1 MLSLKNVNK
10 YFNRHRKNEI
20 HVINNISLEF
30 NDNGLV
36 ALLGPSGCGKTT
48 LLNAIGGLDKIKSG
62 KIYVNGKKISSKIDG
77 KVDKIRNLNI
87 GYIFQDYKLVDN
99 MSVFDN
105 VALVLTML
113 GIKDKNEVKN
123 RVEYVLDKVGMLRYK
138 RRPANMLSGGE
149 RQRVGI
155 ARALVKNPNI
165 ILADEPT
172 GNLDSKNSLEIMK
185 IIKSISKDR
194 LVILVTHE
202 VNLAKF
208 YADRIIELKDGSIV
222 KDYINKDKEDLD
234 YAIDNNIYLKDFDK
248 HDVIKDE
255 DKLINIYLDDK
266 DKIKLDIVVRNGNIY
281 VNSKNRDN
289 VVVIDEDSNIEL
301 INDSYKKIQESDI
314 DKYNFDL
321 KDDGKKK
328 RYSSIFNPI
337 SLITNGFRKVFDYS
351 FLKKLL
357 LLGFVLSGMFIMYSV
372 ASIASTINVKD
383 EDFVTMNKNY
393 LSINLNKIKV
403 DDYLKY
409 ETMDSVN
416 YIIPGN
422 SYVNFNVSYN
432 DYYQSL
438 NYSDNLSG
446 SLSDINLI
454 NDSDVVYGTM
464 PKEMNEVVV
473 DKKCILSMFDAT
485 GYANM
490 LGVKNVSDMIGRKI
504 KINTMNAFVI
514 VGVVDLGSP
523 SIYMNRNNFVNVLS
537 NTKSTD
543 DTINNDMLSV
553 AEVEIGNQKVYDYNL
568 YVNDIELKKGNYP
581 VNDYEVIV
589 NIKNSDTM
597 PLNKYIDTKVNDKK
611 LLVVGYYFSKE
622 NMDAFLVNN
631 NTVKYDLITK
641 SKDMVLVS
649 KDKNK
654 TINEFRDMGLNI
666 EDSYSVSRKKYI
678 ESNKER
684 VNATL
689 LASGIILIISLVE
702 VFLMIR
708 ASFISRVK
716 SVGIY
721 RAIGVKK
728 SDIYRMFYGEII
740 AITTIASVPGII
752 LASYILKTLTSI
764 KFLSKSFLVDFRIIL
779 LSIIFVYIFNLI
791 IGLIP
796 VFNTIRHRPASILSR
811 HDLD

>member
-289 VVVIDEDSNIEL
+289 IVVIDEDSNIEL

-357 LLGFVLSGMFIMYSV
+357 LLGFILSGMFIMYSV
-372 ASIASTINVKD
+372 SSIASTINVKD

-393 LSINLNKIKV
+393 LSVNLNKIKV

-409 ETMDSVN
+409 ENLDSVD

-422 SYVNFNVSYN
+422 SSVNFSVNYN
-432 DYYQSL
+432 DYYQSI
-438 NYSDNLSG
+438 NIKDILSG

-454 NDSDVVYGTM
+454 KDSDILYGTV
-464 PKEMNEVVV
+464 PKEINEVVV
-473 DKKCILSMFDAT
+473 DKRSILSMFDET

-490 LGVKNVSDMIGRKI
+490 IGVKNISDMIGREI
-504 KINTMNAFVI
+504 KIDTMDAFVI
-514 VGVVDLGSP
+514 VGIVDLGSP
-523 SIYMNRNNFVNVLS
+523 SIYMNRSNFINVLS
-537 NTKSTD
+537 NTK
-543 DTINNDMLSV
+543 NNDTNMYIS
-553 AEVEIGNQKVYDYNL
+553 EEEIGNQKIYDYNL
-568 YVNDIELKKGNYP
+568 EVNDIELKKGNYP

-589 NIKNSDTM
+589 NIKNNDTM

-611 LLVVGYYFSKE
+611 LLVVGYYFSKD

-631 NTVKYDLITK
+631 NTVKYDLISK

-649 KDKNK
+649 KDKDK

-684 VNATL
+684 VNTTL
-689 LASGIILIISLVE
+689 LVSGVILIISLVE

-708 ASFISRVK
+708 ASFLSRVK

-752 LASYILKTLTSI
+752 LASYILKVLSNI
-764 KFLSKSFLVDFRIIL
+764 KFLSKYFLVNFRIVL

-796 VFNTIRHRPASILSR
+796 VFNTIRRRPASILSR

>member
-20 HVINNISLEF
+20 HVINNVSLEF

-138 RRPANMLSGGE
+138 RRPASMLSGGE

-172 GNLDSKNSLEIMK
+172 GNLDSKNSLEVMK

-255 DKLINIYLDDK
+255 DKLINIYLDEK

-357 LLGFVLSGMFIMYSV
+357 LLGFILSGMFIMYSV
-372 ASIASTINVKD
+372 SSIASTINVKD

-393 LSINLNKIKV
+393 LSVNLNKIKV

-409 ETMDSVN
+409 ENLDSVD

-422 SYVNFNVSYN
+422 SSVNFSVNYN
-432 DYYQSL
+432 DYYQSI
-438 NYSDNLSG
+438 NIKDILSG

-454 NDSDVVYGTM
+454 KDSDIVYGTM

-473 DKKCILSMFDAT
+473 DKRSILSMFDET

-490 LGVKNVSDMIGRKI
+490 IGVKNVSDMIGREI
-504 KINTMNAFVI
+504 KIDTMDAFVI
-514 VGVVDLGSP
+514 VGIVDLGSP
-523 SIYMNRNNFVNVLS
+523 SIYMDKSNFINVLS
-537 NTKSTD
+537 NTKND
-543 DTINNDMLSV
+543 DTNMYVS
-553 AEVEIGNQKVYDYNL
+553 EEEIGNQKVYDYSL
-568 YVNDIELKKGNYP
+568 EVNDIELKKGNYP
-581 VNDYEVIV
+581 INDYEVIV

-611 LLVVGYYFSKE
+611 LLVVGYYFSKD

-631 NTVKYDLITK
+631 NTVKYDLISK

-649 KDKNK
+649 KDKDK

-684 VNATL
+684 VNTTL
-689 LASGIILIISLVE
+689 LVSGVILIISLVE

-708 ASFISRVK
+708 ASFLSRVK

-752 LASYILKTLTSI
+752 LASYILKVLSNI
-764 KFLSKSFLVDFRIIL
+764 KFLSKYFLVNFRIVL
-779 LSIIFVYIFNLI
+779 LSIVFVYIFNLI

-796 VFNTIRHRPASILSR
+796 VFNTIRRRPASILSR

>member
-20 HVINNISLEF
+20 HVINNVSLEF

-62 KIYVNGKKISSKIDG
+62 KIYVNGKKISSKIDS

-105 VALVLTML
+105 VALVLTMI

-138 RRPANMLSGGE
+138 RRPASMLSGGE

-172 GNLDSKNSLEIMK
+172 GNLDSKNSLEVMK

-255 DKLINIYLDDK
+255 DKLINIYLDEN

-357 LLGFVLSGMFIMYSV
+357 LLGFILSGMFIMYSV
-372 ASIASTINVKD
+372 SSIASTINVKD

-393 LSINLNKIKV
+393 LSVNLNKIKV

-409 ETMDSVN
+409 ENLDSVD

-422 SYVNFNVSYN
+422 SSVNFSVNYN
-432 DYYQSL
+432 DYYQSI
-438 NYSDNLSG
+438 NIKDILSG

-454 NDSDVVYGTM
+454 KDSDILYGTM

-473 DKKCILSMFDAT
+473 DKRSILSMFDET

-490 LGVKNVSDMIGRKI
+490 IGVKNISDMIGREI
-504 KINTMNAFVI
+504 KIDTMDAFVI
-514 VGVVDLGSP
+514 VGIVDLGSP
-523 SIYMNRNNFVNVLS
+523 SIYMNRSNFINVLS
-537 NTKSTD
+537 NTK
-543 DTINNDMLSV
+543 NNDTNMYIS
-553 AEVEIGNQKVYDYNL
+553 EEEIGNQKVYDYNL
-568 YVNDIELKKGNYP
+568 EVNDIELKKGNYP
-581 VNDYEVIV
+581 INDYEVIV

-597 PLNKYIDTKVNDKK
+597 PLNKYIDTKVNEKK
-611 LLVVGYYFSKE
+611 LLVVGYYFSKD

-631 NTVKYDLITK
+631 NTVKYDLISK

-649 KDKNK
+649 KDKDS
-654 TINEFRDMGLNI
+654 TINAFRDMGLNI

-684 VNATL
+684 VNTTL
-689 LASGIILIISLVE
+689 LVSGVILIISLVE

-708 ASFISRVK
+708 ASFLSRVK

-752 LASYILKTLTSI
+752 LASYILKVLSNI
-764 KFLSKSFLVDFRIIL
+764 KFLSKYFLVNFRIVL
-779 LSIIFVYIFNLI
+779 LSIVFVYIFNLI

-796 VFNTIRHRPASILSR
+796 VFNTIRRRPASILSR

>member
-281 VNSKNRDN
+281 VNSKSRDN
-289 VVVIDEDSNIEL
+289 IVVIDEDSNIEL

-357 LLGFVLSGMFIMYSV
+357 LLGFILSGMFIMYSV
-372 ASIASTINVKD
+372 SSIASTINVKD

-393 LSINLNKIKV
+393 LSVNLNKIKV

-409 ETMDSVN
+409 ENLDSVD

-422 SYVNFNVSYN
+422 SSVNFSVNYN
-432 DYYQSL
+432 DYYQSI
-438 NYSDNLSG
+438 NIKDILSG

-454 NDSDVVYGTM
+454 KDSDIVYGTM

-473 DKKCILSMFDAT
+473 DKRSILSMFDET

-490 LGVKNVSDMIGRKI
+490 IGIKNVSDMIGREI
-504 KINTMNAFVI
+504 KIDTMDAFVI
-514 VGVVDLGSP
+514 VGIVDLGSP
-523 SIYMNRNNFVNVLS
+523 SIYMNRSNFINVLS
-537 NTKSTD
+537 NTK
-543 DTINNDMLSV
+543 NNDTNMYIS
-553 AEVEIGNQKVYDYNL
+553 EEEIGNQKIYDYNL
-568 YVNDIELKKGNYP
+568 EVNDIELKKGNYP

-589 NIKNSDTM
+589 NIKNNDTM

-611 LLVVGYYFSKE
+611 LLVVGYYFSKD

-631 NTVKYDLITK
+631 NTVKYDLISK
-641 SKDMVLVS
+641 SKDLVLVS
-649 KDKNK
+649 KDKDK

-678 ESNKER
+678 EGNKER
-684 VNATL
+684 VNTTL
-689 LASGIILIISLVE
+689 LVSGVILIISLVE

-708 ASFISRVK
+708 ASFLSRVK

-752 LASYILKTLTSI
+752 LASYILKVLSNI
-764 KFLSKSFLVDFRIIL
+764 KFLSKYFLVNFRIVL

-796 VFNTIRHRPASILSR
+796 VFNTIRRRPASILSR

>member
-281 VNSKNRDN
+281 VNSKSRDN
-289 VVVIDEDSNIEL
+289 IVVIDEDSNIEL

-357 LLGFVLSGMFIMYSV
+357 LLGFLLSGMFIMYSV
-372 ASIASTINVKD
+372 SSIASTINVKD

-393 LSINLNKIKV
+393 LSVNLNKIKV

-409 ETMDSVN
+409 ENLDSVD

-422 SYVNFNVSYN
+422 SSVNFSVNYN
-432 DYYQSL
+432 DYYQSI
-438 NYSDNLSG
+438 NIKDILSG

-454 NDSDVVYGTM
+454 KDSDIVYGTM

-473 DKKCILSMFDAT
+473 DKRSILSMFDET

-490 LGVKNVSDMIGRKI
+490 IGIKNVSDMIGREI
-504 KINTMNAFVI
+504 KIDTMDAFVI
-514 VGVVDLGSP
+514 VGIVDLGSP
-523 SIYMNRNNFVNVLS
+523 SIYMNRSNFINVLS
-537 NTKSTD
+537 NTK
-543 DTINNDMLSV
+543 NNDTNMYIS
-553 AEVEIGNQKVYDYNL
+553 EEEIGNQKIYDYNL
-568 YVNDIELKKGNYP
+568 EVNDIELKKGNYP

-589 NIKNSDTM
+589 NIKNNDTM

-611 LLVVGYYFSKE
+611 LLVVGYYFSKD

-631 NTVKYDLITK
+631 NTVKYDLISK
-641 SKDMVLVS
+641 SKDLVLVS
-649 KDKNK
+649 KDKDK

-678 ESNKER
+678 EGNKER
-684 VNATL
+684 VNTTL
-689 LASGIILIISLVE
+689 LVSGVILIISLVE

-708 ASFISRVK
+708 ASFLSRVK

-752 LASYILKTLTSI
+752 LASYILKVLSNI
-764 KFLSKSFLVDFRIIL
+764 KFLSKYFLVNFRIVL

-796 VFNTIRHRPASILSR
+796 VFNTIRRRPASILSR

>member
-20 HVINNISLEF
+20 HVINNVSLEF

-138 RRPANMLSGGE
+138 RRPASMLSGGE

-208 YADRIIELKDGSIV
+208 YSDRIIELKDGSIV

-314 DKYNFDL
+314 DKYKFDL
-321 KDDGKKK
+321 RDDGKKK

-357 LLGFVLSGMFIMYSV
+357 LLGFILSGMFIMYSV
-372 ASIASTINVKD
+372 SSIVSTINVKD

-393 LSINLNKIKV
+393 LSVNLNKIKV

-409 ETMDSVN
+409 ENLDSVD

-422 SYVNFNVSYN
+422 SSVNFSVNYN
-432 DYYQSL
+432 DYYQSI
-438 NYSDNLSG
+438 NIKDILSG

-454 NDSDVVYGTM
+454 KDSDIVYGTM

-473 DKKCILSMFDAT
+473 DKRSILSMFDET

-490 LGVKNVSDMIGRKI
+490 IGVKNVSDMIGREI
-504 KINTMNAFVI
+504 KIDTMDAFVI
-514 VGVVDLGSP
+514 VGIVDLGSP
-523 SIYMNRNNFVNVLS
+523 SIYMNKSNFINVLS
-537 NTKSTD
+537 NTK
-543 DTINNDMLSV
+543 NNDTNMYIS
-553 AEVEIGNQKVYDYNL
+553 EEEIGNQKVYDYNL
-568 YVNDIELKKGNYP
+568 EVNDIELKKGNYP
-581 VNDYEVIV
+581 INDYEVIV

-597 PLNKYIDTKVNDKK
+597 PLNKYIDTKVNDRK
-611 LLVVGYYFSKE
+611 LLVVGYYFSKD

-631 NTVKYDLITK
+631 NTVKYDLLSK
-641 SKDMVLVS
+641 SKDLVLVS
-649 KDKNK
+649 KDKDK

-684 VNATL
+684 VNTTL
-689 LASGIILIISLVE
+689 LVSGVILIISLVE

-708 ASFISRVK
+708 ASFLSRVK

-728 SDIYRMFYGEII
+728 SDIYIECFMVR
-740 AITTIASVPGII
+740 
-752 LASYILKTLTSI
+752 L
-764 KFLSKSFLVDFRIIL
+764 
-779 LSIIFVYIFNLI
+779 
-791 IGLIP
+791 
-796 VFNTIRHRPASILSR
+796 
-811 HDLD
+811 

>member
-172 GNLDSKNSLEIMK
+172 GNLDSKNSLEVMK

-281 VNSKNRDN
+281 VNSKSRDN
-289 VVVIDEDSNIEL
+289 IVVIDEDSNIEL

-321 KDDGKKK
+321 KDYGKKK

-337 SLITNGFRKVFDYS
+337 SLITNGFKKVFDYS

-357 LLGFVLSGMFIMYSV
+357 LLGFILSGMFIMYSV
-372 ASIASTINVKD
+372 SSIASTINVKD

-393 LSINLNKIKV
+393 LSVNLNKIKV

-409 ETMDSVN
+409 ENLDSVD
-416 YIIPGN
+416 YIMPGN
-422 SYVNFNVSYN
+422 SSVNFSVNYN
-432 DYYQSL
+432 DYYQSI
-438 NYSDNLSG
+438 NIKDILSG

-454 NDSDVVYGTM
+454 KDSDIVYGTM

-473 DKKCILSMFDAT
+473 DKRSILSMFDET

-490 LGVKNVSDMIGRKI
+490 IGVKNVSDMIGREI
-504 KINTMNAFVI
+504 KIDTMDAFVI
-514 VGVVDLGSP
+514 VGIVDLGSP
-523 SIYMNRNNFVNVLS
+523 SIYMDKSNFINVLS
-537 NTKSTD
+537 NTK
-543 DTINNDMLSV
+543 NNDTNMYIS
-553 AEVEIGNQKVYDYNL
+553 EEEIGNQKIYDYNL
-568 YVNDIELKKGNYP
+568 EVNDIELKKGNYP

-611 LLVVGYYFSKE
+611 LLVVGYYFSKD

-631 NTVKYDLITK
+631 NTVKYDLISK

-649 KDKNK
+649 KDKDK

-678 ESNKER
+678 EGNKER
-684 VNATL
+684 VNTTL
-689 LASGIILIISLVE
+689 LVSGVILIISLVE

-708 ASFISRVK
+708 ASFLSRVK

-752 LASYILKTLTSI
+752 LASYILKVLSNI
-764 KFLSKSFLVDFRIIL
+764 KFLSKYFLVNFRIVL

-796 VFNTIRHRPASILSR
+796 VFNTIRRRPASILSR

>member
-289 VVVIDEDSNIEL
+289 IVVIDEDSNIEL

-357 LLGFVLSGMFIMYSV
+357 LLGFILSGMFIMYSV
-372 ASIASTINVKD
+372 SSIASTINVKD

-393 LSINLNKIKV
+393 LSVNLNKIKV

-409 ETMDSVN
+409 ENLDSVD

-422 SYVNFNVSYN
+422 SSVNFSVNYN
-432 DYYQSL
+432 DYYQSI
-438 NYSDNLSG
+438 NIKDILSG

-454 NDSDVVYGTM
+454 KDSDIVYGTM

-473 DKKCILSMFDAT
+473 DKRSILSMFDET

-490 LGVKNVSDMIGRKI
+490 IGVKNISDMIGREI
-504 KINTMNAFVI
+504 KIDTMDAFVI
-514 VGVVDLGSP
+514 VGIVDLGSP
-523 SIYMNRNNFVNVLS
+523 SIYMNRSNFINVLS
-537 NTKSTD
+537 NTK
-543 DTINNDMLSV
+543 NNDTNMYIS
-553 AEVEIGNQKVYDYNL
+553 EEEIGNQKIYDYNL
-568 YVNDIELKKGNYP
+568 EVNYIELKKGNYP

-611 LLVVGYYFSKE
+611 LLVVGYYFSKD

-631 NTVKYDLITK
+631 NTVKYDLISK

-649 KDKNK
+649 KDKDK

-678 ESNKER
+678 EGNKER
-684 VNATL
+684 VNTTL
-689 LASGIILIISLVE
+689 LVSGVILIISLVE

-708 ASFISRVK
+708 ASFLSRVK

-752 LASYILKTLTSI
+752 LASYILKVLSNI
-764 KFLSKSFLVDFRIIL
+764 KFLSKYFLVNFRIVL

-796 VFNTIRHRPASILSR
+796 VFNTIRRRPASILSR

>member
-20 HVINNISLEF
+20 HVINNVSLEF

-105 VALVLTML
+105 VALVLNML
-113 GIKDKNEVKN
+113 GFKDKNEVKN

-138 RRPANMLSGGE
+138 RRPASMLSGGE

-172 GNLDSKNSLEIMK
+172 GNLDSKNSLEVMK

-248 HDVIKDE
+248 HDIIKDE
-255 DKLINIYLDDK
+255 DKLINIYLDEK

-281 VNSKNRDN
+281 VNSKSRDN

-337 SLITNGFRKVFDYS
+337 SLITNGFKKVFDYS

-357 LLGFVLSGMFIMYSV
+357 LFGFILSGMFIMYSV
-372 ASIASTINVKD
+372 SSIASTINVKD

-393 LSINLNKIKV
+393 LSVNLNKIKV

-409 ETMDSVN
+409 ENLDSVD

-422 SYVNFNVSYN
+422 SSVNSSVNYN
-432 DYYQSL
+432 DYYQSI
-438 NYSDNLSG
+438 NIKDILSG

-454 NDSDVVYGTM
+454 KDSDIVYGTM

-473 DKKCILSMFDAT
+473 DKRSILSMFDET

-490 LGVKNVSDMIGRKI
+490 IGVKNVSDMIGREI
-504 KINTMNAFVI
+504 KIDTMDAFVI
-514 VGVVDLGSP
+514 VGIVDLGSP
-523 SIYMNRNNFVNVLS
+523 SIYMNRGNFINVLS
-537 NTKSTD
+537 NTK
-543 DTINNDMLSV
+543 NNDTNMYIS
-553 AEVEIGNQKVYDYNL
+553 EEEIGNQKVYDYNL
-568 YVNDIELKKGNYP
+568 EVNDIELKKGNYP
-581 VNDYEVIV
+581 INDYEVIV

-611 LLVVGYYFSKE
+611 LLVVGYYFSKD

-631 NTVKYDLITK
+631 NTVKYDLISK
-641 SKDMVLVS
+641 SKDLVLVS
-649 KDKNK
+649 KDKDK

-684 VNATL
+684 VNTTL
-689 LASGIILIISLVE
+689 LVSGVILIISLVE

-708 ASFISRVK
+708 ASFLSRVK

-752 LASYILKTLTSI
+752 LASYILKVLSNI
-764 KFLSKSFLVDFRIIL
+764 KFLSKYFLVNFRIVL

-796 VFNTIRHRPASILSR
+796 VFNTIRRRPASILSR

>member
-20 HVINNISLEF
+20 HVINNVSLEF

-62 KIYVNGKKISSKIDG
+62 KIYVNGKKISSKIDS

-172 GNLDSKNSLEIMK
+172 GNLDSKNSLEVMK

-357 LLGFVLSGMFIMYSV
+357 LLGFILSGMFIMYSV
-372 ASIASTINVKD
+372 SSIASTINVKD

-393 LSINLNKIKV
+393 LSVNLNKIKV

-409 ETMDSVN
+409 ENLDSVD
-416 YIIPGN
+416 YMIPGN
-422 SYVNFNVSYN
+422 SSVNFSVNYN
-432 DYYQSL
+432 DYYQSI
-438 NYSDNLSG
+438 NIKDILSG

-454 NDSDVVYGTM
+454 KDSDIVYGTM

-473 DKKCILSMFDAT
+473 DKRSILSMFDET

-490 LGVKNVSDMIGRKI
+490 IGVKNVSDMIGREI
-504 KINTMNAFVI
+504 KIDTMDAFVI
-514 VGVVDLGSP
+514 VGIVDLGSP
-523 SIYMNRNNFVNVLS
+523 SIYMDKSNFINVLS
-537 NTKSTD
+537 NTK
-543 DTINNDMLSV
+543 NNDTNMYIS
-553 AEVEIGNQKVYDYNL
+553 EEEIGNQKIYDYNL
-568 YVNDIELKKGNYP
+568 EVNDIELKKGNYP

-611 LLVVGYYFSKE
+611 LLVVGYYFSKD

-631 NTVKYDLITK
+631 NTVKYDLISK

-649 KDKNK
+649 KDKDK

-678 ESNKER
+678 EGNKER
-684 VNATL
+684 VNTTL
-689 LASGIILIISLVE
+689 LVSGVILIISLVE

-708 ASFISRVK
+708 ASFLSRVK

-752 LASYILKTLTSI
+752 LASYILKVLSNI
-764 KFLSKSFLVDFRIIL
+764 KFLSKYFLVNFRIVL

-796 VFNTIRHRPASILSR
+796 VFNTIRRRPASILSR

>member
-77 KVDKIRNLNI
+77 KVDRIRNLNI

-138 RRPANMLSGGE
+138 RRPASMLSGGE

-321 KDDGKKK
+321 QDDGKKK

-337 SLITNGFRKVFDYS
+337 SLITNGFKKVFDYS

-393 LSINLNKIKV
+393 LSVNLNKIKV

-409 ETMDSVN
+409 ENLDSVD

-422 SYVNFNVSYN
+422 SSVNFSVNYN
-432 DYYQSL
+432 DYYQSI
-438 NYSDNLSG
+438 YVRDVLSG

-454 NDSDVVYGTM
+454 KDSDIVYGTM

-473 DKKCILSMFDAT
+473 DKRSILSMFNET

-490 LGVKNVSDMIGRKI
+490 IGIKNVSDMVGREI
-504 KINTMNAFVI
+504 KIDTMDAFVI
-514 VGVVDLGSP
+514 VGIVDLGSP
-523 SIYMNRNNFVNVLS
+523 SIYMNRSNFINVLS
-537 NTKSTD
+537 NTQNNE
-543 DTINNDMLSV
+543 TILYSSD
-553 AEVEIGNQKVYDYNL
+553 EEIGNQKVYDYNL
-568 YVNDIELKKGNYP
+568 ELNDIELKKGNYP

-597 PLNKYIDTKVNDKK
+597 PLNKYIDTKVNEKK
-611 LLVVGYYFSKE
+611 LLVVGYYFSKD

-631 NTVKYDLITK
+631 NTVKYNLITK

-649 KDKNK
+649 KDKDK

-666 EDSYSVSRKKYI
+666 EDSYGVSRKKYI

-684 VNATL
+684 VNTTL
-689 LASGIILIISLVE
+689 LVSGVILIISLVE

-708 ASFISRVK
+708 ASFLSRVK

-752 LASYILKTLTSI
+752 LASYILKVLSNI
-764 KFLSKSFLVDFRIIL
+764 KFLSKYFLVNFRIVL

-796 VFNTIRHRPASILSR
+796 VFNTIRRRPASILSR

>member
-87 GYIFQDYKLVDN
+87 GYIFQDYKLVEN

-222 KDYINKDKEDLD
+222 KDYINKDKEDLY
-234 YAIDNNIYLKDFDK
+234 YALDNNIYLNDFDK

-281 VNSKNRDN
+281 VNSKSRDN
-289 VVVIDEDSNIEL
+289 IVVIDEDSNIEL

-337 SLITNGFRKVFDYS
+337 SLITNGFKKVFDYS

-357 LLGFVLSGMFIMYSV
+357 LLGFILSGMFIMYSV
-372 ASIASTINVKD
+372 SSIASTINVKD

-393 LSINLNKIKV
+393 MSVNLNKIKV

-409 ETMDSVN
+409 ENLDSVD

-422 SYVNFNVSYN
+422 SSVNFSVNYN
-432 DYYQSL
+432 DYYQSI
-438 NYSDNLSG
+438 NIKDILSG

-454 NDSDVVYGTM
+454 KDSDILYGTM

-473 DKKCILSMFDAT
+473 DKRSILSMFDET

-490 LGVKNVSDMIGRKI
+490 IGIKNVRDMIGREI
-504 KINTMNAFVI
+504 KIDTMDAFVI
-514 VGVVDLGSP
+514 VGIVDLGSP
-523 SIYMNRNNFVNVLS
+523 SIYMNRSNFINVLS
-537 NTKSTD
+537 NTK
-543 DTINNDMLSV
+543 NNDTNMYIS
-553 AEVEIGNQKVYDYNL
+553 EEEIGNQKIYDYNL
-568 YVNDIELKKGNYP
+568 EVNDIELKKGNYP

-611 LLVVGYYFSKE
+611 LLVVGYYFSKD

-631 NTVKYDLITK
+631 NTVKYDLISK

-649 KDKNK
+649 KDKDK

-678 ESNKER
+678 EGNKER
-684 VNATL
+684 VNTTL
-689 LASGIILIISLVE
+689 LVSGVILIISLVE

-708 ASFISRVK
+708 ASFLSRVK

-752 LASYILKTLTSI
+752 LASYILKVLSNI
-764 KFLSKSFLVDFRIIL
+764 KFLSKYFLVNFRIVL

-796 VFNTIRHRPASILSR
+796 VFNTIRRRPASILSR

>member
-62 KIYVNGKKISSKIDG
+62 KIYVNGKKISSKIDS

-99 MSVFDN
+99 ISVFDN

-138 RRPANMLSGGE
+138 RRPASMLSGGE

-281 VNSKNRDN
+281 VNSKSRDN

-321 KDDGKKK
+321 KDYGKKK

-337 SLITNGFRKVFDYS
+337 SLITNGFKKVFDYS

-357 LLGFVLSGMFIMYSV
+357 LLGFILSGMFIMYSV
-372 ASIASTINVKD
+372 SSIASTINVKD

-393 LSINLNKIKV
+393 LSVNLNKIKV

-409 ETMDSVN
+409 ENLDSVD
-416 YIIPGN
+416 YIMPGN
-422 SYVNFNVSYN
+422 SSVNFSVNYN
-432 DYYQSL
+432 DYYQSI
-438 NYSDNLSG
+438 NIKDILSG

-454 NDSDVVYGTM
+454 KDSDILYGTM

-473 DKKCILSMFDAT
+473 DKRSILSMFDEN

-490 LGVKNVSDMIGRKI
+490 IGIKNVRDMIGREI
-504 KINTMNAFVI
+504 KIDTMDAFVI
-514 VGVVDLGSP
+514 VGIVDLGSP
-523 SIYMNRNNFVNVLS
+523 SIYMNRSNFINVLS
-537 NTKSTD
+537 NTK
-543 DTINNDMLSV
+543 NNDTNMYIS
-553 AEVEIGNQKVYDYNL
+553 EEEIGNQKIYDYNL
-568 YVNDIELKKGNYP
+568 EVNDIELKKGNYP

-611 LLVVGYYFSKE
+611 LLVVGYYFSKD

-631 NTVKYDLITK
+631 NTVKYDLISK

-649 KDKNK
+649 KDKDK

-678 ESNKER
+678 EGNKER
-684 VNATL
+684 VNTTL
-689 LASGIILIISLVE
+689 LVSGVILIISLVE

-708 ASFISRVK
+708 ASFLSRVK

-752 LASYILKTLTSI
+752 LASYILKVLSNI
-764 KFLSKSFLVDFRIIL
+764 KFLSKYFLVNFRIVL

-796 VFNTIRHRPASILSR
+796 VFNTIRRRPASILSR